1 MKKLTPE
8 GHEIINDYFKT
19 LFEKIKDDNEIKDDR
34 SKEKFLDLISSLNKV
49 SQDSAV
55 DPEQIDWN
63 SFADAVIG
71 FNEIK
76 VFAEIRK
83 NFPEFNKII
92 EEKMGSEFVKG
103 CGLLGAFGL

>member
-8 GHEIINDYFKT
+8 GHEIINNYFKS
-19 LFEKIKDDNEIKDDR
+19 LFEKIKDDR

-49 SQDSAV
+49 SQDSEV
-55 DPEQIDWN
+55 DHEQIDWN

>member
-1 MKKLTPE
+1 MKKLTTE

-19 LFEKIKDDNEIKDDR
+19 LFEKIKDDNEIKDEIH
-34 SKEKFLDLISSLNKV
+34 KEKFLDLISSLNKV
-49 SQDSAV
+49 SQDSEV
-55 DPEQIDWN
+55 DHEQIDWN

-83 NFPEFNKII
+83 NFPEFYKII
-92 EEKMGSEFVKG
+92 EEKMGG
-103 CGLLGAFGL
+103 GIGGGYGMLANFGF